1 MCIFTICRSA
11 KRMFVPRLEK
21 IDKKLKPD
29 IIQVHD
35 LETWMSF
42 RVVRYSYRHRIP
54 CVLIQGACPTEMS
67 LNKRFFKKIFDSIFG
82 KYVLKHVN
90 AVGCKTPTASA
101 YLNEIYPCETW
112 TTPIGLDEQKF
123 AGEVCRDWVAELH
136 LEDKKVLLYVGRLN
150 NYGRKPM
157 FLVDLLR
164 QLPSDYCLV
173 MAGEGI
179 LRDDILC
186 RASEYGISDRVH
198 LIGTIS
204 QKHLPALY
212 RAAHVFCCHP
222 LMKSTEWSCWKR
234 CISASR

>member
-1 MCIFTICRSA
+1 
-11 KRMFVPRLEK
+11 MFVPRLEK

-157 FLVDLLR
+157 FWLIFCGNYPRTIVLLW
-164 QLPSDYCLV
+164 PAKVSCV
-173 MAGEGI
+173 MIYSAE
-179 LRDDILC
+179 LRNMVSLT
-186 RASEYGISDRVH
+186 G
-198 LIGTIS
+198 
-204 QKHLPALY
+204 
-212 RAAHVFCCHP
+212 
-222 LMKSTEWSCWKR
+222 
-234 CISASR
+234 CI